1 MRPRALV
8 DLATNRL
15 IAWGFCDFTPRIVP
29 GQVEQFEDA
38 NEQLPDEAEFCYW
51 DGQRTQVVDA
61 VKRAE
66 IEQKRAKLVPNLIGL
81 TEQAATA
88 KANLDEYLALTD
100 AELTASKIREI
111 VRFQLRVL
119 ERIVRYLV

>member
-1 MRPRALV
+1 M
-8 DLATNRL
+8 
-15 IAWGFCDFTPRIVP
+15 
-29 GQVEQFEDA
+29 
-38 NEQLPDEAEFCYW
+38 
-51 DGQRTQVVDA
+51 DA